1 MYLYSNYN
9 IFSAKNMYKT
19 KCKTVSTNINLENEN
34 KIKNTKEENRF
45 KVVRHQRMQF
55 KKKDC
60 ITIFLPLS
68 ANL

>member
-1 MYLYSNYN
+1 
-9 IFSAKNMYKT
+9 MYKT

-55 KKKDC
+55 
-60 ITIFLPLS
+60 
-68 ANL
+68 